1 MGADTSLAAIGKAIK
16 CGARHEFVA
25 AGVVTSTGTLKHQI
39 WNFSPN
45 KALPSFLPLP
55 LSLPLSRC
63 FAFALSLS
71 LSLSL
76 SHAVLPLPSEEPE
89 VASFCPS
96 FFLSSDSV
104 ELSHEPR
111 SLSERERPRERRGE
125 KRGERQRKR
134 GRERKRER
142 RGRGGGWGG
151 GREGDQIG
159 VGGSYTPPEGLT
171 PLKKH
176 KITNCTACQQKPRI
190 TLTQS
195 QTCMKSETQT
205 QTHALM
211 IASP

>member
-151 GREGDQIG
+151 GEKEIRLELAGH
-159 VGGSYTPPEGLT
+159 TR
-171 PLKKH
+171 PLKDLLPLKST
-176 KITNCTACQQKPRI
+176 K
-190 TLTQS
+190 S
-195 QTCMKSETQT
+195 Q
-205 QTHALM
+205 
-211 IASP
+211 IARHVNRNRGSL